1 MCLFVVCVDAYFNF
15 EEPFLFYIMFFGLF
29 AVLIKVKDNEGS
41 AALSTSSEF
50 SFFLADICVQL
61 ECVLMQFCV

>member
-1 MCLFVVCVDAYFNF
+1 
-15 EEPFLFYIMFFGLF
+15 MFFGLF